1 MMILDLDDVVF
12 LEPLD
17 AAGRVNQLG
26 VVETRVKQVY
36 VHPAVGADDL
46 GYVLVG
52 VDAVAFPDR
61 RNAGQLS
68 VIDTGVKKIPVESV
82 TGVDADEF
90 GIVEAGVQEVY
101 VDYVG

>member
-1 MMILDLDDVVF
+1 MMILDLDEVVF
-12 LEPLD
+12 LKPLD
-17 AAGRVNQLG
+17 VAGRVNQLG

-36 VHPAVGADDL
+36 VHSAVGADDL
-46 GYVLVG
+46 GYVLVR
-52 VDAVAFPDR
+52 VDAVALPDR